1 MNEELRMKNEE
12 LKEVASLP
20 LIFNSSWHPILFTVH
35 CSLFTVPSAEARCR
49 EVSRASTAAPLPKRT
64 QRQRSHGGFAGVV
77 CLPEA
82 R

>member
-20 LIFNSSWHPILFTVH
+20 LIFNSSWHPI
-35 CSLFTVPSAEARCR
+35 LFTVPSAEARCR